1 VYPTHKHTHTHTRRG
16 AKRVGGAKIIAYL
29 LGQTT
34 TIAHTITLTHTHT
47 HAEPRTVTASSYLTR
62 DVNGM

>member
-1 VYPTHKHTHTHTRRG
+1 M
-16 AKRVGGAKIIAYL
+16 GGAKIIAYL